1 MFNSIISKTLY
12 DNRAMILAWS
22 LGIFALNLFV
32 VVLFVEF
39 GKNSALQEQYRSLPV
54 SLQAFTGSL
63 DFSTVSKYLSSQL
76 YFNNATMLLWIMAIG
91 YGVNAIA
98 GEEQRGTLETTL
110 ATRVSKMRFY
120 SQKLAAGMIIFAIVN
135 IVGLIAVWVGLGLI
149 SESMDPIRL
158 LQATMMLWVYTS
170 LLGAFSLAVGA
181 ATGRK
186 SLTIGITIAT
196 IAIMLIVYTF
206 SQSVSW
212 MKGFEFITWN
222 YYYAHAQTVINGI
235 NVTDLAVLIG
245 SMVAVYG
252 LGYTLFK
259 ARDISN

>member
-1 MFNSIISKTLY
+1 MFNSIVSKTLY
-12 DNRAMILAWS
+12 DKRAMILAWS
-22 LGIFALNLFV
+22 LGVFALNLFV
-32 VVLFVEF
+32 VVLFAEF
-39 GKNSALQEQYRSLPV
+39 GRNSALQEQYRSLPA

-63 DFSTVSKYLSSQL
+63 GIDTISRYLSSLL

-91 YGVNAIA
+91 YGVNAIV
-98 GEEQRGTLETTL
+98 GEEERGTLETTL

-135 IVGLIAVWVGLGLI
+135 IVGLIAIWIGLALI

-158 LQATMMLWVYTS
+158 LQATLMLWIYTA
-170 LLGAFSLAVGA
+170 LLGVFALAVGA

-186 SLTIGITIAT
+186 SLTIGITTVT

-212 MKGFEFITWN
+212 MKGFELITWN
-222 YYYAHAQTVINGI
+222 YYYAHPQTVINGL
-235 NVTDLAVLIG
+235 NFTDLAVLVG
-245 SMVAVYG
+245 SIVAIYG
-252 LGYTLFK
+252 LGYILFK
-259 ARDISN
+259 ARDIHN